1 MARRSA
7 TTAGKARKP
16 APKKPAQKA
25 NPAKSI
31 ASKALPDCIELING
45 QLVPLRVIVNPRAR
59 RISLRLDTARREAV
73 AVAPSARLMAKAA
86 AFAMDRAGWIAA
98 HLAKLPTMIALS
110 PGAIIPL
117 RGAPHKLVM
126 AKGRAPARIEPGSP
140 ASIVVAA
147 PDAETFASR
156 VRRFLAAEARIDL
169 MRAVETHAKTLK
181 VGWKSI
187 TVKDTKSR
195 WGSCN
200 SDGALCFSW
209 RVVLAPPHILD
220 YLAAHETAHLRELNH
235 SKRYWSHVSRCM
247 PDYDKAE
254 AWLRKHG
261 AALHAVGP
269 R

>member
-1 MARRSA
+1 MARKSA
-7 TTAGKARKP
+7 KA
-16 APKKPAQKA
+16 APKA
-25 NPAKSI
+25 NPPKSI
-31 ASKALPDCIELING
+31 ASKALPDSIELING
-45 QLVPLRVIVNPRAR
+45 QLVPLRIIVNPRAR

-73 AVAPSARLMAKAA
+73 AVAPSVRLMPKAA
-86 AFAMDRAGWIAA
+86 AFALDRAGWVAA
-98 HLAKLPTMIALS
+98 HLAKLPKTIALA
-110 PGAIIPL
+110 PGAVIPL
-117 RGAPHKLVM
+117 RGLPHRLVM
-126 AKGRAPARIEPGSP
+126 VKGRAPARIELGSP
-140 ASIVVAA
+140 PSIVVAA

-156 VRRFLAAEARIDL
+156 VRRFLAAEARRDL
-169 MRAVETHAKTLK
+169 TASVEVHAKTLK
-181 VGWKSI
+181 VAWKSI
-187 TVKDTKSR
+187 TVKDTTSR

-235 SKRYWSHVSRCM
+235 SKRYWSHVARCL

-254 AWLRKHG
+254 AWLRKNG

>member
-1 MARRSA
+1 MARS
-7 TTAGKARKP
+7 
-16 APKKPAQKA
+16 APKAAPKA
-25 NPAKSI
+25 NPPKSI
-31 ASKALPDCIELING
+31 VSKALPDSIELING
-45 QLVPLRVIVNPRAR
+45 QLVPLRIIVNPRAR

-73 AVAPSARLMAKAA
+73 AVAPTARLLPKAA
-86 AFAMDRAGWIAA
+86 AFALDRAGWVAA
-98 HLAKLPTMIALS
+98 HLSRLPKMIALA
-110 PGAIIPL
+110 PGAVIPL

-126 AKGRAPARIEPGSP
+126 TKGRAPAYIEPGSP

-156 VRRFLAAEARIDL
+156 VRRFLAAEAKKDL
-169 MRAVETHAKTLK
+169 LASVEVHARTLK
-181 VGWKSI
+181 VTWKSI

-235 SKRYWSHVSRCM
+235 SRRYWAHVARCM

>member
-1 MARRSA
+1 MASR
-7 TTAGKARKP
+7 TARPAKP
-16 APKKPAQKA
+16 AMKA
-25 NPAKSI
+25 NPARSI

-73 AVAPSARLMAKAA
+73 AVSPSARLLPKAA
-86 AFAMDRAGWIAA
+86 AFAIDRAGWIAA
-98 HLAKLPTMIALS
+98 HLAKLPNMIALV
-110 PGAIIPL
+110 PGAVIPL
-117 RGAPHKLVM
+117 RGTPHRLVM
-126 AKGRAPARIEPGSP
+126 VKGRSPARIEPGAP
-140 ASIVVAA
+140 ASIVIAA
-147 PDAETFASR
+147 PDAETFTAR
-156 VRRFLAAEARIDL
+156 VRRFLAAEAKRDL
-169 MRAVETHAKTLK
+169 IRSVEVHAKTLK
-181 VGWKSI
+181 VAWKSI
-187 TVKDTKSR
+187 TVKDTTSR

-247 PDYDKAE
+247 PDYDRAE
-254 AWLRKHG
+254 AWLRKNG